1 MRLKKEGSNLL
12 YSYME
17 FIQLDGV
24 KVQVITLNG
33 LEDSNA
39 AEESKLLTPC
49 SWKSILESHGKRN
62 YIP

>member
-1 MRLKKEGSNLL
+1 
-12 YSYME
+12 ME
-17 FIQLDGV
+17 FIQLVGV

-39 AEESKLLTPC
+39 TEEGKLLTPF
-49 SWKSILESHGKRN
+49 SRKTILESHGKIN